1 MERTS
6 NNTITLLDIDS
17 EGITDASGGKSI
29 PSIELGYFVHDCHVG
44 VSVVSEEEAEIRQIG
59 VHDTASLQ
67 ALLSELESAGCQLW
81 KRVIVGGDI
90 SKMEIELGWE
100 QATATDFVSVINDWT
115 GSRDNVGFFKVKDD
129 ELVEAVKQVYDIHND
144 MVVITQVLYPLGTTF
159 LKITANEPKAILK
172 MYDAHDV
179 GGDQTDVIT
188 FSLTLGDGAVFE
200 ASNLKVTTSQNFIN
214 FSYTT

>member
-17 EGITDASGGKSI
+17 EGITETNGDKSI
-29 PSIELGYFVHDCHVG
+29 PSIELGYCVHDCHVG
-44 VSVVSEEEAEIRQIG
+44 VSVVGEEELEIRQIG
-59 VHDTASLQ
+59 VYDTASLQ

-81 KRVIVGGDI
+81 KRVIIGGDV

-100 QATATDFVSVINDWT
+100 QATATDFVSVVNDWT
-115 GSRDNVGFFKVKDD
+115 GLSDRVGLFKVKDD
-129 ELVEAVKQVYDIHND
+129 ELVEIVKQVYHYNND
-144 MVVITQVLYPLGTTF
+144 MLAIEYVLNLLGTTF

-200 ASNLKVTTSQNFIN
+200 EHNLKVTTSQNFIN
-214 FSYTT
+214 FAYTT